1 MKKNSKMVTQMVPV
15 KSIVA
20 DKNQPRRNFDPA
32 RLNEL
37 MASIE
42 EHGILNPLI
51 LEKLGQGYILVDGE
65 RRFRAAKELGLKEIP
80 ARIVDPQSNT
90 ERLISQF
97 HLQAQHEDWSAME
110 KARAVSALARELKLT
125 VPEVCKLLALPDRT
139 IRSYI
144 ALSEL
149 GERENFEKSEIP
161 VHFASRIV
169 ALRKFAKS
177 QVEQHDDEFSQE
189 DESQFELELMAR
201 IKKGEIKTSKEFTK
215 LRDAI
220 KMVPRTA
227 KSFTKK
233 NAVSIQRLFLDTKAQ
248 VSYYHRN
255 LMHSTSFIQNYV
267 TRGRE
272 LGFTKLFTEQDRKGI
287 ARTIKALE
295 SVQ

>member
-1 MKKNSKMVTQMVPV
+1 MTKSNKMVTQMVPL
-15 KSIVA
+15 KQIVA

-32 RLNEL
+32 RLAEL

-51 LEKLGQGYILVDGE
+51 LEKLGSGYILVDGE
-65 RRFRAAKELGLKEIP
+65 RRYRASKELGLKEVP
-80 ARIVDPQSNT
+80 ARIVESQSST
-90 ERLISQF
+90 DRLIRQF
-97 HLQAQHEDWSAME
+97 HLQAQHEDWSAIE
-110 KARAVSALARELKLT
+110 KARAVSNLAKELKLS

-139 IRSYI
+139 IRSYM

-149 GERENFEKSEIP
+149 SERENFEKSEIP
-161 VHFASRIV
+161 IHFASRIV
-169 ALRKFAKS
+169 ALRKWTKN
-177 QVEQHDDEFSQE
+177 QVEAADDEFTPE
-189 DESQFELELMAR
+189 DESQFELEIMAR
-201 IKKGEIKTSKEFTK
+201 IKKGEIKSSKEMTK

-220 KMVPRTA
+220 KMVPKTA

-255 LMHSTSFIQNYV
+255 LIHSAGFMQNYV
-267 TRGRE
+267 SRGKE
-272 LGFTKLFTEQDRKGI
+272 LGFAKLFSESDHKVIDR
-287 ARTIKALE
+287 AIKALE